1 MSVYSLDGSIK
12 SFAVEN
18 EFTKT
23 LNKVCYK
30 LGTQLVPFC
39 VLPNEAVYIDNK
51 VLDITSF
58 GGIEDSSISL
68 LDDVVNSRIK
78 ALQDNGIGLVRNT
91 KGLERTLFFQ
101 YLLSVSI
108 CYVEVRKWKTTNGV
122 RHTAYDKFLCTRNP
136 AIMGAWM
143 GMQRAEMQAKYSAKI
158 KAMSHE
164 LMEGRLRFVKL
175 NSSSKGN
182 SITVPRT
189 EFFTEDMRCVPLFM
203 LYAFTEGVK
212 TRLENGIVE
221 FTYLKDNST
230 ERKLCST
237 LSKDIL
243 SKFYNPDYVRMA
255 LSGVDVNS
263 VRQGGM
269 VLSSKAN
276 RGYIKIPELG
286 SSKYDSTGTRSLNLA
301 RIISCKEIK
310 EDEVNTDFINVS
322 LDSVV
327 ANFEEAL
334 QYCAKKMPEEL
345 PKISKEILLQ
355 DPPEDA
361 SVATLLTEI
370 QNTVTTNETLFS
382 TEYRRKLHTFMVS
395 NPSWFPLYT
404 GTPNESSSTSGNFG
418 VEAMDF

>member
-39 VLPNEAVYIDNK
+39 VLPNEAVYVDNK
-51 VLDITSF
+51 VLDIASF

-243 SKFYNPDYVRMA
+243 SKFYNPDYVRMT

-286 SSKYDSTGTRSLNLA
+286 SSRFDSTGTRSLNLA

-334 QYCAKKMPEEL
+334 QYCSKKMPEEL
-345 PKISKEILLQ
+345 PKIYKEILLQ

-418 VEAMDF
+418 VEAIDF

>member
-39 VLPNEAVYIDNK
+39 VLPNEAVYVDNK

-78 ALQDNGIGLVRNT
+78 ALQDNGVGLVRNT

-243 SKFYNPDYVRMA
+243 SKFYNPDYVRMV

-286 SSKYDSTGTRSLNLA
+286 SSRFDSTGTRSLNLA

-345 PKISKEILLQ
+345 PKIFKEILLQ

>member
-1 MSVYSLDGSIK
+1 MSAYSLDGSIK

-39 VLPNEAVYIDNK
+39 VLPNEAVYVDNK
-51 VLDITSF
+51 VLDIASF

-78 ALQDNGIGLVRNT
+78 ALQDNGVGLVRNT

-101 YLLSVSI
+101 YLLSVSV

-189 EFFTEDMRCVPLFM
+189 EFFAEDMRCVPLFM

-243 SKFYNPDYVRMA
+243 SKFYNPDYVRMT

-286 SSKYDSTGTRSLNLA
+286 SSRFDSTGTRSLNLA

-327 ANFEEAL
+327 ANFEEAI

-345 PKISKEILLQ
+345 PKIYKEIVSQ
-355 DPPEDA
+355 EPPEDA
-361 SVATLLTEI
+361 PVATLLTGM
-370 QNTVTTNETLFS
+370 QNTVTSNETLFS
-382 TEYRRKLHTFMVS
+382 TEYRRRLHTFMVS

-418 VEAMDF
+418 VEVMDF

>member
-1 MSVYSLDGSIK
+1 MSAYSLDGSIK

-51 VLDITSF
+51 VLDIASF

-286 SSKYDSTGTRSLNLA
+286 SSRFDSTGTRSLNLA

-345 PKISKEILLQ
+345 PKIYKEILLQ

-382 TEYRRKLHTFMVS
+382 TEYRRKLHTFMVN